1 MVKFLQYV
9 FSFSL
14 LAVITVVLYKRFRPV
29 NPWLFWSAW
38 LMRFVC
44 AIALGLV
51 YKNYYAVGDTW
62 NFFSDAVQLS
72 QLAKTDFVSY
82 IRFLSNEDLFPEIL
96 NKLISS
102 DRSVLLVK
110 FASVFSLLSN
120 DNYWIGCLYFSMISF
135 ASAWFLFFTIRKLF
149 PALSSAA
156 AVSILFFPSIV
167 FWSSGLVKE
176 TIALAAL
183 YLITATL
190 VRYLVSLNLNVWETL
205 FSLLT
210 FYFLWQLKYYWAAL
224 YAAVVITTI
233 AISFIKNKSAMK
245 PISLQGSWLLI
256 FVFIVAL
263 VTFTHPNFY
272 IHRLLEVVL
281 ENNQQFVN
289 LSKNGNYIE
298 YVNLDGTWWSFCINT
313 PIALFSGLFRPFL
326 WETHGLMGW
335 FAAMEN
341 LFLIILFGWWIMSRR
356 KLSWEV
362 LLPIFTYSVLL
373 TVFLA
378 LSSPNFGTLSRYR
391 IGFLPFF
398 VFALSA
404 YHPAIN
410 YLFRSGP
417 DLPK

>member
-1 MVKFLQYV
+1 VNFLQYA
-9 FSFSL
+9 FSFL
-14 LAVITVVLYKRFRPV
+14 LLSIITVVLYKRFQPV

-51 YKNYYAVGDTW
+51 YKNYYTVGDTW

-82 IRFLSNEDLFPEIL
+82 IRFLWSEDLHPEIF
-96 NKLISS
+96 NQLISS

-110 FASVFSLLSN
+110 FASVFALLSN
-120 DNYWIGCLYFSMISF
+120 DNYWIACLYFSMISF
-135 ASAWFLFFTIRKLF
+135 ASAWFLFFTIRQLF

-156 AVSILFFPSIV
+156 AGAILFFPSVV
-167 FWSSGLVKE
+167 FWSSGLIKE

-190 VRYLVSLNLNVWETL
+190 VRYLVSQNLNFWETL
-205 FSLLT
+205 FSLIA

-233 AISFIKNKSAMK
+233 ATFFIKNKSAMK
-245 PISLQGSWLLI
+245 PISLHGSWLLI
-256 FVFIVAL
+256 FVFILAL
-263 VTFTHPNFY
+263 VTLTHPNFY
-272 IHRLLEVVL
+272 IHRLLEVVF

-289 LSKNGNYIE
+289 LSKHGNCIE
-298 YVNLDGTWWSFCINT
+298 YIGLNETWWSFCLNT
-313 PIALFSGLFRPFL
+313 PIALFSGLFRPFV
-326 WETHGLMGW
+326 WEAHGLMGW

-341 LFLIILFGWWIMSRR
+341 LFLLILFVWWIMTRR
-356 KLSWEV
+356 KLPGEV
-362 LLPIFTYSVLL
+362 LLPIFTYSILL